1 MVTITQTNNVGYW
14 LARARQ
20 KLVRTSENPS
30 LEAQL
35 LAAHTTGQP
44 RAWIMAHLETHL
56 SPMQWGELEKL
67 LIQRQAGEPLPYLLG
82 HWEFYGLDFVITPA
96 VLIPRPETELLV
108 DVALHWL
115 PANPGRHFVADVW
128 TGSGCIAVAL
138 AHCISDLNIVATDL
152 SYPALIIARQNACK
166 HSPESQ
172 ILFVQS
178 NLLQTCRGPFDL
190 VCANLPYIPT
200 RTLSGLEVAQYEP
213 HLALD
218 GGEDGLVLIR
228 DLLQDTARWLSPGGL
243 LLLEIEADQG
253 ESVPALASSF
263 FPGAEI
269 QVTNDLAGK
278 ARLVMIQ
285 RPGKPSK

>member
-1 MVTITQTNNVGYW
+1 MVTITQTIKLGDW
-14 LARARQ
+14 LAQAHQ

-35 LAAHTTGQP
+35 LAAHITGQP
-44 RAWIMAHLETHL
+44 RAWIMAHPETQL
-56 SPMQWGELEKL
+56 SPMQWSKLEKL
-67 LIQRQAGEPLPYLLG
+67 LKQRQAGKPLPYLLG

-115 PANPGRHFVADVW
+115 SANPGRRLAADVG

-138 AHCISDLNIVATDL
+138 AHHISDLNIIATDL
-152 SYPALIIARQNACK
+152 SYPALMIASQNARK

-172 ILFVQS
+172 ILFVQGS
-178 NLLQTCRGPFDL
+178 LLQTCKGPFDL

-218 GGEDGLVLIR
+218 GGENGLVLIQ
-228 DLLQDTARWLSPGGL
+228 DLLQDAVRWLSPGGL
-243 LLLEIEADQG
+243 LLLEIEAGQG
-253 ESVPALASSF
+253 ESVPALASTF

-269 QVTNDLAGK
+269 QVNNDLTGN
-278 ARLVMIQ
+278 ARLVVIE
-285 RPGKPSK
+285 RPGKPLK

>member
-1 MVTITQTNNVGYW
+1 MAQ
-14 LARARQ
+14 AHQ

-35 LAAHTTGQP
+35 LAAHITGQQ
-44 RAWIMAHLETHL
+44 RAWIMAHPETHL
-56 SPMQWGELEKL
+56 SPMQWSELEEL
-67 LIQRQAGEPLPYLLG
+67 LKQRQAGEPLPYLLG

-108 DVALHWL
+108 DFALHWL
-115 PANPGRHFVADVW
+115 SANPGRRLAADVG

-138 AHCISDLNIVATDL
+138 AHHISDLNIIAADL
-152 SYPALIIARQNACK
+152 SYPALMIASQNARK
-166 HSPESQ
+166 HSPEGQ
-172 ILFVQS
+172 ILFVQGS
-178 NLLQTCRGPFDL
+178 LLQTCKGPFDL

-218 GGEDGLVLIR
+218 GGENGLVIIQ
-228 DLLQDTARWLSPGGL
+228 DMLQDAIRWLAPGGL
-243 LLLEIEADQG
+243 LLLEIEAGQG
-253 ESVPALASSF
+253 ESVPELASTF

-269 QVTNDLAGK
+269 RVNNDLAGN
-278 ARLVMIQ
+278 ARLVVIE